1 MCGDKIPWF
10 VSHYLDKL
18 PPLTFNNL
26 DVSSL
31 LGKMERL
38 HSEISTLRQAG
49 KLQADVGEDLCS
61 MTATIGHRVNAVE
74 CRLETSSGG
83 SAISAGENSEE
94 LAKKVADGC
103 APGSPANPNGVRAPA
118 SPRRPTN
125 LTRSRASTTE
135 PHSVFMSARA
145 PIGAA
150 SKLSK

>member
-38 HSEISTLRQAG
+38 HSEISTLRQAV
-49 KLQADVGEDLCS
+49 KFQADVGENLRS

-74 CRLETSSGG
+74 RRLETSSGG
-83 SAISAGENSEE
+83 RSAISAGENSEE

-103 APGSPANPNGVRAPA
+103 TWLTSE
-118 SPRRPTN
+118 SHLCPRSCIT
-125 LTRSRASTTE
+125 S
-135 PHSVFMSARA
+135 
-145 PIGAA
+145 
-150 SKLSK
+150 